1 MSEEQKNFSE
11 EDYTRIS
18 REGGDPNEDGFIT
31 NDEWTNWMLSKGPD
45 EGFEEDYKRKY
56 PNSTDP
62 VRFEVNSGRKY
73 LKINQIDGGVHA
85 FVNKETGEVFK
96 PASWKSPAK
105 HVRYDLRIINDRER
119 CFSNAD
125 WAGGYLYLR

>member
-1 MSEEQKNFSE
+1 MPTKEVSVDEILPAELLYQKSLPERVLDWTEQLVTCLQD
-11 EDYTRIS
+11 DYDR
-18 REGGDPNEDGFIT
+18 RY
-31 NDEWTNWMLSKGPD
+31 PD
-45 EGFEEDYKRKY
+45 SS
-56 PNSTDP
+56 NP
-62 VRFEVNSGRKY
+62 VRFEVDSGRKY

-96 PASWKSPAK
+96 PASYKAPAK
-105 HVRYDLRIINDRER
+105 HVRYDLRLINDRER

>member
-1 MSEEQKNFSE
+1 MPSCDAELLYQKSLPERVVDWTEQLVTCLQDDYNRRYGENF
-11 EDYTRIS
+11 DNY
-18 REGGDPNEDGFIT
+18 
-31 NDEWTNWMLSKGPD
+31 K
-45 EGFEEDYKRKY
+45 FEIQ
-56 PNSTDP
+56 T
-62 VRFEVNSGRKY
+62 GRKY
-73 LKINQIDGGVHA
+73 HKIYAKNQGVHA

>member
-1 MSEEQKNFSE
+1 MPSCDAELLYQKSLPERVLDWTEQLVTCLQDDYNRRYGENF
-11 EDYTRIS
+11 DNY
-18 REGGDPNEDGFIT
+18 
-31 NDEWTNWMLSKGPD
+31 K
-45 EGFEEDYKRKY
+45 FEIQ
-56 PNSTDP
+56 T
-62 VRFEVNSGRKY
+62 GRKY
-73 LKINQIDGGVHA
+73 HKIYAKNQGVHA

-96 PASWKSPAK
+96 PASYKAPAK

>member
-1 MSEEQKNFSE
+1 MPTKEVSVEDVIHPIEELYQRSIPEMVLDWTKE
-11 EDYTRIS
+11 LVTRLQEDY
-18 REGGDPNEDGFIT
+18 N
-31 NDEWTNWMLSKGPD
+31 
-45 EGFEEDYKRKY
+45 RKY
-56 PNSTDP
+56 PNSSDP

-73 LKINQIDGGVHA
+73 LKINQINGGVHA
-85 FVNKETGEVFK
+85 FVNKTTGEVFK
-96 PASWKSPAK
+96 PASYKAPAK